1 MRSARAQ
8 LGLMGCKM
16 FAWKLFSARRSARA
30 RNTDVA
36 ARAAF
41 GRTACVLVALAL
53 ASCEWVM
60 GGIPPKP
67 DASDDGEEV
76 PADDLDGAVH
86 GDRSDGAADRG
97 ADANSARD
105 VGTSEAN
112 GGAPDATSGGGDDA
126 AAHGGGEI
134 PNDASVDHPGDAGSP
149 EADAGMLPASD
160 AGAANQDAGGHP
172 AQDAATS
179 CAQPGSWYAD
189 DDKDGYGRAS
199 AKVSACAAPG
209 EAWSQRAGDCND
221 DLADVHPQQGDFF
234 DHAYQAADGSMSF
247 DYDCS
252 GHEEGNNQQPAAPDD
267 CGILALLN
275 CTGSGYSKVARAGA
289 DNPLCGSRRKEFCQ
303 GALLGA
309 VGCETSSEE
318 VAEPYWCH

>member
-1 MRSARAQ
+1 
-8 LGLMGCKM
+8 MGCKM
-16 FAWKLFSARRSARA
+16 FAWKLFTDIATRAALFCSRAEPRASTARA
-30 RNTDVA
+30 S
-36 ARAAF
+36 
-41 GRTACVLVALAL
+41 CVLAALSL

-60 GGIPPKP
+60 GGIPPKAEP
-67 DASDDGEEV
+67 DASDDGAEG
-76 PADDLDGAVH
+76 PADDLDGAVR
-86 GDRSDGAADRG
+86 GDRSDGGVDLGAGASGERDAGAAEPHG
-97 ADANSARD
+97 GGPVGLTGGGSDA
-105 VGTSEAN
+105 
-112 GGAPDATSGGGDDA
+112 APDGGGDTPIANDA
-126 AAHGGGEI
+126 AI
-134 PNDASVDHPGDAGSP
+134 NHPGDAGTVGVDGGTP
-149 EADAGMLPASD
+149 PASD
-160 AGAANQDAGGHP
+160 AGGANSDAGGGHP

-189 DDKDGYGRAS
+189 DDRDGYGRAS
-199 AKVSACAAPG
+199 AKVSACSAPG

-221 DLADVHPQQGDFF
+221 DIADVHPEQSTFF

-252 GHEEGNNQQPAAPDD
+252 GHEEGNNQQQAAPDD

-289 DNPLCGSRRKEFCQ
+289 DNPLCGSRRKDFCQ

-309 VGCETSSEE
+309 VGCETSSED